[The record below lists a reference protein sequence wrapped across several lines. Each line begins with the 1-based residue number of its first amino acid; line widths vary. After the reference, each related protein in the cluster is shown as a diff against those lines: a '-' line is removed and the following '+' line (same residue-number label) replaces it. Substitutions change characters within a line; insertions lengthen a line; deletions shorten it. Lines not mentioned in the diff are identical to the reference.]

1 MRRQPSQSAARTRG
15 SALTAMHQAKLRR
28 PVLAEHYV
36 RRPRLLDLVE
46 QVLVAPLTLVVA
58 PPGTGKTSLVAGWTA
73 DSSIQSAWLSLDES
87 DRDVVQFWSGVIAA
101 LETLVPQC
109 GERALALLRRPGTR
123 ADAVG
128 QLLADLE
135 TAVRPSA
142 VLVIDDFHLVDG
154 EDVVA
159 ASVARFAQSLPGWL
173 RIILLSRR
181 DPPLPIDRMRS
192 RGQLGEIRFAELRF
206 SQDEAVELLKRM
218 APELPESRIE
228 TTVERADGWATSL
241 QLAALAARSSRARAD
256 AAPAGE
262 EGDTLIQDY
271 VLHEVLA
278 TEAPELIDVLY
289 AAAVVPRIN
298 SGLARALTARADA
311 GELLRTAEARGLFL
325 TRRGAGG
332 WFDLHALVR
341 EVLTAHLAGQSPS
354 RLSELHSRAARWFE
368 DAGEVVVALEQW
380 LLADRPRD
388 ALRLLSDSHGP
399 LYDSGRQA
407 TVIRTIGT
415 IPTSV
420 AVGDLEAMVDYAWCH
435 LLVDRRRFVELVEHL
450 TWWADRSTPNPT
462 LRARVDTL
470 RASAAVVS
478 GRWVESGALS
488 RQVMLDLGESCWQD
502 PLARFAANGVAREVA
517 WSERWDDTSDEVRQT
532 EVALRRDPERRLA
545 FEGTRALGEALAGR
559 PLDALRVAAGVRR
572 AAQVSDMTILRGELT
587 VAEALACRELGDRPR
602 ALAELTA
609 FAEAPAETM
618 ICYRILAMSE
628 LANAHLD
635 VGDVDAAGR
644 VLHEA
649 EAIVESESLGADM
662 RNVLTRVGTVLALA
676 GGDTDGARRY
686 AEQVDDPFW
695 TGVSAARVALATD
708 DAKAA
713 IAGLDAAVP
722 RCIRHEVV
730 LALLRARAVAD
741 RDEALEYADTAVDLA
756 SACGLLQ
763 TVASEGSAVIEL
775 VEHAAWRAPAEWLNR
790 LRRCTAEVRGRSE
803 FTDTGFVE
811 PLTER
816 ERDVLRFLPS
826 RLTVREIADEL
837 YVSVNTVKFHLR
849 VIYRKLGVNTRA
861 EAAEAARKMSTIRR

>member
-1 MRRQPSQSAARTRG
+1 
-15 SALTAMHQAKLRR
+15 
-28 PVLAEHYV
+28 VLADHYV
-36 RRPRLLDLVE
+36 RRARLLKLVE

-58 PPGTGKTSLVAGWTA
+58 PAGTGKTSLVAGWTA
-73 DSSIQSAWLSLDES
+73 DSTIESAWLSLDES

-101 LETLVPQC
+101 LETLVPRC
-109 GERALALLRRPGTR
+109 GDRALALLRRPGAR
-123 ADAVG
+123 VDAVD

-135 TAVRPSA
+135 TAARPSA

-154 EDVVA
+154 EDALA
-159 ASVARFAQSLPGWL
+159 ASVTRFAQSLPGWL
-173 RIILLSRR
+173 RIVLLSRR

-206 SQDEAVELLKRM
+206 SPDEAVELLMRM
-218 APELPESRIE
+218 APELSDRGIE
-228 TTVERADGWATSL
+228 MAVERADGWATSL
-241 QLAALAARSSRARAD
+241 QLAALAARSTRARAVG
-256 AAPAGE
+256 PAVGD
-262 EGDTLIQDY
+262 EGDTLIEDY

-278 TEAPELIDVLY
+278 PASPELIDVLY
-289 AAAVVPRIN
+289 AAAIVPRIN
-298 SGLARALTARADA
+298 SGLASALTARPDA
-311 GELLRTAEARGLFL
+311 GELLRTAEAHGLFL
-325 TRRGAGG
+325 MRRGSGG

-341 EVLTAHLAGQSPS
+341 EVLRADLAGQVPS

-388 ALRLLSDSHGP
+388 ALRLLSANHGP
-399 LYDSGRQA
+399 LYDRGREA
-407 TVIRTIGT
+407 TVVRTIGA

-420 AVGDLEAMVDYAWCH
+420 AVGDLEAMVEYAWCH
-435 LLVDRRRFVELVEHL
+435 LLVNRRRFVQLVEQL
-450 TWWADRSTPNPT
+450 TWWADRSTPNRT

-470 RASAAVVS
+470 RATAAVIS
-478 GRWVESGALS
+478 GRWVESGALN
-488 RQVMLDLGESCWQD
+488 RQVMLDLGGSFWRD
-502 PLARFAANGVAREVA
+502 PLTRFVPNGVAREVA
-517 WSERWDDTSDEVRQT
+517 WSERWDDSSDEVRQT
-532 EVALRRDPERRLA
+532 EVALSRDPERRLA

-559 PLDALRVAAGVRR
+559 PLDALRVSAGVRR

-587 VAEALACRELGDRPR
+587 VAEAVAYRELGDRPR

-609 FAEAPAETM
+609 FAAAPAETM
-618 ICYRILAMSE
+618 ICYRILAMTE
-628 LANAHLD
+628 LTQAHLD

-649 EAIVESESLGADM
+649 EAIVESESLGADV
-662 RNVLTRVGTVLALA
+662 RNLLTRVGTMLALA
-676 GGDTDGARRY
+676 GGDTDGARRH

-695 TGVSAARVALATD
+695 AGISAARVALATD
-708 DAKAA
+708 DGKSA
-713 IAGLDAAVP
+713 IAGLDAAAP

-741 RDEALEYADTAVDLA
+741 RDEALKYADTAVELA
-756 SACGLLQ
+756 SGYGLLQ
-763 TVASEGSAVIEL
+763 TVASEGAAVGEL

-790 LRRCTAEVRGRSE
+790 LRRCTAEVRGRWES
-803 FTDTGFVE
+803 TNTGLVE

-849 VIYRKLGVNTRA
+849 VIYRKLGVNTRS
-861 EAAEAARKMSTIRR
+861 EAAEVARKMSTIRR